1 MKVRVILFGTL
12 RQSFPDHD
20 PLRGF
25 VSEIPD
31 GSKIEDLIRFLNLP
45 ASKLGMVAVDG
56 RLVKAGHRL
65 NNGSVVRIFQP
76 IFGG

>member
-12 RQSFPDHD
+12 RQSFPNHD
-20 PLRGF
+20 PVHGF

-31 GSKIEDLIRFLNLP
+31 DSKIEDLLRLLNLP
-45 ASKLGMVAVDG
+45 TSKLGMVAVDG
-56 RLVKAGHRL
+56 RLVKEGHRL
-65 NNGSVVRIFQP
+65 NNDSVVRVFQP

>member
-12 RQSFPDHD
+12 RQSFPNHD
-20 PLRGF
+20 PMHGF
-25 VSEIPD
+25 VLEIPD
-31 GSKIEDLIRFLNLP
+31 GSKIEDLIRILNLP

-56 RLVKAGHRL
+56 RLIKAGHRL
-65 NNGSVVRIFQP
+65 NNGAAVRIFQP